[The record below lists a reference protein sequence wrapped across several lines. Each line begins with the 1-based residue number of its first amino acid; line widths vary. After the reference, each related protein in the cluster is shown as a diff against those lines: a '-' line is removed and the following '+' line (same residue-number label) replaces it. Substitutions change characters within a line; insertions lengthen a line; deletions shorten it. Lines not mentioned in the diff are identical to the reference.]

1 MAVQAGVQ
9 TSKVLILLGAGVSGS
24 IVLRHGRLSD
34 LIAQLQELLK
44 GAEGVESTPYS
55 YKYDSAALAAQIR
68 QLANEIKELSMINPV
83 TIFNGDSNNSGYAS
97 YLVPAAAVGA
107 MGYCYMWWKGWSF
120 SDAMFVTKKNMANA
134 VESFSKQL
142 NDLSETLASTKK
154 HLSKE
159 LSKLD
164 WKVEEQTEI
173 SKMIL
178 NDVTAVKSSI
188 SQLGY
193 DFQQINEMISGIEG
207 KIDSLESKQV
217 NLIYIHQPV
226 DIISFLKSYLIG
238 TLFCWLN
245 SQDVTLSGLWHL
257 CQIAGVK
264 DSPAT
269 KVFQGLR
276 FLTEGEEGVNVIHNK
291 PVLEKESPLVVK
303 PVEEK
308 TKPAV
313 VTRSRVHRAFP
324 GGISWAQDLTRQS

>member
-44 GAEGVESTPYS
+44 GAEGVESTPFS

-68 QLANEIKELSMINPV
+68 QLANEIKELSTINPV

-134 VESFSKQL
+134 VASFSKQL
-142 NDLSETLASTKK
+142 NDLQESLAVKKKREDIFSKRPLLVIYIILVYDFVYLLMQSTKK

-178 NDVTAVKSSI
+178 SDVTDVKSSI
-188 SQLGY
+188 SQLGF

-207 KIDSLESKQV
+207 KIDSLESK
-217 NLIYIHQPV
+217 
-226 DIISFLKSYLIG
+226 
-238 TLFCWLN
+238 
-245 SQDVTLSGLWHL
+245 QDVTLSGLWHL

-269 KVFQGLR
+269 KVIQDVGARLP
-276 FLTEGEEGVNVIHNK
+276 IDAK
-291 PVLEKESPLVVK
+291 PSSNNSLS
-303 PVEEK
+303 
-308 TKPAV
+308 
-313 VTRSRVHRAFP
+313 
-324 GGISWAQDLTRQS
+324 

>member
-159 LSKLD
+159 LAKLD
-164 WKVEEQTEI
+164 WKVEEQTDI

-178 NDVTAVKSSI
+178 SDVTAVKSSI

-207 KIDSLESKQV
+207 KIDSLESKQ
-217 NLIYIHQPV
+217 
-226 DIISFLKSYLIG
+226 
-238 TLFCWLN
+238 
-245 SQDVTLSGLWHL
+245 DVTLSGLWHL

-264 DSPAT
+264 DNPAT

-276 FLTEGEEGVNVIHNK
+276 FLTEGEEGVNVVHNK

-324 GGISWAQDLTRQS
+324 GGISWVQDLTRQS

>member
-207 KIDSLESKQV
+207 KIDSLESKQ
-217 NLIYIHQPV
+217 
-226 DIISFLKSYLIG
+226 
-238 TLFCWLN
+238 
-245 SQDVTLSGLWHL
+245 DVTLSGLWHL

>member
-1 MAVQAGVQ
+1 MFLVHSLFFLHFDSCNLMIGSVFYVQ
-9 TSKVLILLGAGVSGS
+9 GVSGS

-44 GAEGVESTPYS
+44 GAEGVESTP

-134 VESFSKQL
+134 VASFSKQL
-142 NDLSETLASTKK
+142 NDLQETLASTKK

-178 NDVTAVKSSI
+178 SDVTAVKSSI
-188 SQLGY
+188 SQLGF

-207 KIDSLESKQV
+207 KIDSLESK
-217 NLIYIHQPV
+217 
-226 DIISFLKSYLIG
+226 
-238 TLFCWLN
+238 
-245 SQDVTLSGLWHL
+245 QDVTLSGLWHL

-269 KVFQGLR
+269 KVFQDAGSRLPIDAKPSSSSSLSGLR
-276 FLTEGEEGVNVIHNK
+276 FLTEGEEGVNVIDNK
-291 PVLEKESPLVVK
+291 QGLEKESPLMVK

-308 TKPAV
+308 TKAAV
-313 VTRSRVHRAFP
+313 VTRTRVHRAFP
-324 GGISWAQDLTRQS
+324 GGISWVQDLTRQS

>member
-1 MAVQAGVQ
+1 MAMQAGVQ

-34 LIAQLQELLK
+34 LIAQLQELLQ
-44 GAEGVESTPYS
+44 GAEGVESTPY
-55 YKYDSAALAAQIR
+55 KYDSALLAAQIR

-83 TIFNGDSNNSGYAS
+83 TIFNGENSNGYAS

-134 VESFSKQL
+134 VASVSKQL

-159 LSKLD
+159 LAKLD
-164 WKVEEQTEI
+164 WKVEEQNEI

-178 NDVTAVKSSI
+178 SDVTDMKSSI
-188 SQLGY
+188 SQIGF

-207 KIDSLESKQV
+207 KIDSLESKQ
-217 NLIYIHQPV
+217 
-226 DIISFLKSYLIG
+226 
-238 TLFCWLN
+238 
-245 SQDVTLSGLWHL
+245 DVTLSGLWHL
-257 CQIAGVK
+257 CKIAGVK
-264 DSPAT
+264 DSTST
-269 KVFQGLR
+269 KVFQVSGLR
-276 FLTEGEEGVNVIHNK
+276 FLTEGEEGLSTAIHK
-291 PVLEKESPLVVK
+291 PVLTKESLVMVK

-308 TKPAV
+308 TKAALP
-313 VTRSRVHRAFP
+313 TRNRVHRAYP
-324 GGISWAQDLTRQS
+324 GGISWVRDVTGLS